1 MGLRRKYI
9 NLKNYRVSEV
19 ILDDN
24 KEEPKSGIRKS
35 LDTESE
41 IGCLLGI
48 LLIFWLLALVLKL
61 IKER

>member
-9 NLKNYRVSEV
+9 NLKNYGVSEV
-19 ILDDN
+19 ILDDT

-35 LDTESE
+35 IDNNSE

-48 LLIFWLLALVLKL
+48 LLIVWLLALVLKL
-61 IKER
+61 IKE

>member
-9 NLKNYRVSEV
+9 NLKNYGVSEV

-24 KEEPKSGIRKS
+24 KAEPKSGIRKS
-35 LDTESE
+35 LDTKSV

-61 IKER
+61 IKEH